1 MPQHQRAVRRD
12 RGESAHPFRP
22 PVRAWELSEWALL
35 PLRLFLGV
43 TFTFAGLQ
51 KLANPNFFD
60 AKSPISIQS
69 QLAAAVHTS
78 PIHVLLSHL
87 EGMAALVG
95 VSIALGEVAV
105 GLGIFV
111 GLWTRVAALGG
122 LLLSLSLFLTVS
134 FHASPY
140 FTGADIVFF
149 FAWMPFIVAGGGT
162 RLSMD
167 AWIAARVAKE
177 NRLPSPALVPIA
189 FEQVQRLCGNYDR
202 GNCSARAGQACDAA
216 ACPVLLNERSSP
228 GTPVAGKSV
237 DRRTVVLGSAVAA
250 AVGTSV
256 VIAGAATAVAGRLID
271 SAPKPKGQAKQ
282 LGPITTTTTT
292 TPTTPTTTPTTT
304 TTTPGATTTTS
315 PKSTVSSSASTT
327 QPATQGTLLGAA
339 SQVPKNE
346 AALFT
351 IPSSGDP
358 GIVIHTAADE
368 FVGYDAVCPH
378 TGCTVGYSTVAKV
391 IVCPCHGSE
400 FEVSNGDVIVG
411 PAPHGLAK
419 LKIVEGANGNLYL
432 Q

>member
-1 MPQHQRAVRRD
+1 
-12 RGESAHPFRP
+12 
-22 PVRAWELSEWALL
+22 
-35 PLRLFLGV
+35 
-43 TFTFAGLQ
+43 
-51 KLANPNFFD
+51 
-60 AKSPISIQS
+60 
-69 QLAAAVHTS
+69 
-78 PIHVLLSHL
+78 VLLSHL
-87 EGMAALVG
+87 EGEATLVG
-95 VSIALGEVAV
+95 VSIALGEVVV
-105 GLGIFV
+105 GLGILV

-149 FAWMPFIVAGGGT
+149 FAWMPFVVAGGGT

-216 ACPVLLNERSSP
+216 ACPVLLNERSSR
-228 GTPVAGKSV
+228 GVPVAGQAV
-237 DRRTVVLGSAVAA
+237 DRRAVVLGSAVGA

-256 VIAGAATAVAGRLID
+256 VIAGAATAVARRLID
-271 SAPKPKGQAKQ
+271 SAPKPKGHAKQ
-282 LGPITTTTTT
+282 LAPI
-292 TPTTPTTTPTTT
+292 TTTPTTT
-304 TTTPGATTTTS
+304 TTTPGAATTTS
-315 PKSTVSSSASTT
+315 PKSTVSTSAPTT
-327 QPATQGTLLGAA
+327 QPATHGTLLGAA

-351 IPSSGDP
+351 IPSSGDS
-358 GIVIHTAADE
+358 GIVIHTAAGE

-378 TGCTVGYSTVAKV
+378 TGCTVGYSTFAKV

-400 FEVSNGDVIVG
+400 FEVSNGDPIVG

>member
-1 MPQHQRAVRRD
+1 MRVPAAGESLKHLWHHGEVPQHQRAVRRD
-12 RGESAHPFRP
+12 RAEPTHPFRP

-87 EGMAALVG
+87 EGVATLVG
-95 VSIALGEVAV
+95 VSIALGEVVV
-105 GLGIFV
+105 GLGILV

-149 FAWMPFIVAGGGT
+149 FAWMPLIVAGGGT

-216 ACPVLLNERSSP
+216 ACPVLLNERSSR
-228 GTPVAGKSV
+228 GVPVAGQVV
-237 DRRTVVLGSAVAA
+237 DRRAVVLGSAVAA

-282 LGPITTTTTT
+282 LAPI
-292 TPTTPTTTPTTT
+292 TTTPTTT
-304 TTTPGATTTTS
+304 TTTPGATTTTVTQVHRFDVGTHDPARDS
-315 PKSTVSSSASTT
+315 RDVARRGESSAEERSR
-327 QPATQGTLLGAA
+327 AFHDSL
-339 SQVPKNE
+339 E
-346 AALFT
+346 R
-351 IPSSGDP
+351 
-358 GIVIHTAADE
+358 
-368 FVGYDAVCPH
+368 
-378 TGCTVGYSTVAKV
+378 
-391 IVCPCHGSE
+391 
-400 FEVSNGDVIVG
+400 
-411 PAPHGLAK
+411 
-419 LKIVEGANGNLYL
+419 
-432 Q
+432 

>member
-1 MPQHQRAVRRD
+1 MKHLWHHGEVPQHQRVVRHD
-12 RGESAHPFRP
+12 RAERAHPFRP

-60 AKSPISIQS
+60 SKSPISIQS

-78 PIHVLLSHL
+78 PIHL
-87 EGMAALVG
+87 EGDATLVG

-105 GLGIFV
+105 GLGILV

-149 FAWMPFIVAGGGT
+149 FAWMPFMVAGGGT

-189 FEQVQRLCGNYDR
+189 FEQVHRLCGNYDR

-216 ACPVLLNERSSP
+216 ACPVLLNERSSR
-228 GTPVAGKSV
+228 GVPVAGQAV
-237 DRRTVVLGSAVAA
+237 DRRAVVLGSAVGA

-271 SAPKPKGQAKQ
+271 SAPKPKGHAKQ
-282 LGPITTTTTT
+282 LAPITTTA
-292 TPTTPTTTPTTT
+292 TTT
-304 TTTPGATTTTS
+304 TTTPGAATTTS
-315 PKSTVSSSASTT
+315 PKSTVSTSAPTT
-327 QPATQGTLLGAA
+327 QPATHGTLLGAA

-351 IPSSGDP
+351 MPSSGDP
-358 GIVIHTAADE
+358 GIVIHTAAGE

-378 TGCTVGYSTVAKV
+378 TGCTVGYSTFAKV

-400 FEVSNGDVIVG
+400 FEVSNGDPIVG